1 MKTNWRS
8 VRLAMV
14 LTLLAAFVGLPAG
27 SAQEPNRRITD
38 TTGSMGGTANVVPDQ
53 LGYTATDDL
62 WTWRVQKKRTSVQ
75 SQPINS
81 VMTVMETR
89 QPASDTFWKP
99 GDELQMQHQMR
110 VDLRYVPDMDSDSS
124 GMISRTQLVEVSG
137 RADGRL
143 GWFIPDVGDEV
154 IVGALNWDAKVV
166 GSGTCIGDD
175 CTIIFEM
182 TGSLRDHKR
191 KCGEMTVV
199 AESTVNSADQ
209 VWGFKSISGM
219 DSEADDLAFMRA
231 SLALDV
237 AADGSTCY
245 IGETEKNHLTGEVS
259 FFYSQ
264 TALGGP
270 DTTTRVMPGDNV
282 QIDFYNRHEI
292 EVNLV
297 SSEEGRSDTLWD
309 PATNPLAMLQDMQ
322 VEVRYDSERNL
333 AGMSGKVRGVFPSG
347 LVAEGQVSGRGKC
360 DINGDGGVICEIQM
374 IRTFDILEERSGKR
388 CGSMSLSVTVDYVP
402 EGSWTFRDDGRGVIS
417 LRENPN
423 CTLIGAGQ
431 AAQPDTR

>member
-8 VRLAMV
+8 IRLAMV

-75 SQPINS
+75 SQTINS
-81 VMTVMETR
+81 AMTVLETL

-99 GDELQMQHQMR
+99 GDELQMQHQMN

-154 IVGALNWDAKVV
+154 IVGALNWDAEVV

-175 CTIIFEM
+175 CTITFEM

-237 AADGSTCY
+237 ATDGSTCY

-259 FFYSQ
+259 FFYSEP
-264 TALGGP
+264 ALGGP

-282 QIDFYNRHEI
+282 KIDSYNRHEI

-309 PATNPLAMLQDMQ
+309 PATNPLVMLQDMQ
-322 VEVRYDSERNL
+322 VEVRYDSERDL
-333 AGMSGKVRGVFPSG
+333 AGMTGTVRGVFPGG
-347 LVAEGQVSGRGKC
+347 LIAEGQVSGRGKC
-360 DINGDGGVICEIQM
+360 DTNDDDDLICEIQM

-402 EGSWTFRDDGRGVIS
+402 EASWTFHDDGRGVIS
-417 LRENPN
+417 LRDNPN
-423 CTLIGAGQ
+423 CTLVDANQ
-431 AAQPDTR
+431 PAQPDTR